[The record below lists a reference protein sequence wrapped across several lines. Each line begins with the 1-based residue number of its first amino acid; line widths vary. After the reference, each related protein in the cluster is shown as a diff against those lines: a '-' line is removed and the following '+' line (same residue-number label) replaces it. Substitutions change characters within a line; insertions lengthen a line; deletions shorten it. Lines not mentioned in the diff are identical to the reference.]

1 MFCLHTVAWVFEVF
15 CAPKL
20 HQIFLKNLFDVLSFC
35 RSLQNILVVFKNVV
49 VTYVVCCNG
58 EKLLIF
64 LNFSLLMNVVLLM
77 ASKTLRR
84 FPFFHLQQLTYINI
98 SLIFE
103 SISIIYF
110 FHTMSSLSNITS
122 LTSSTV
128 NLMSLENNNTTSS
141 VLLKWCIS
149 HKVLNWCFKLNEI
162 WKSGKRIIS
171 ALFNFLIDKIQSHYN
186 CH

>member
-84 FPFFHLQQLTYINI
+84 FSFFSFATTYIYQYLSYLWKYFNNI
-98 SLIFE
+98 LLSHNVILIQ
-103 SISIIYF
+103 
-110 FHTMSSLSNITS
+110 HHITY
-122 LTSSTV
+122 
-128 NLMSLENNNTTSS
+128 
-141 VLLKWCIS
+141 I
-149 HKVLNWCFKLNEI
+149 LNRKFDVIRK
-162 WKSGKRIIS
+162 
-171 ALFNFLIDKIQSHYN
+171 
-186 CH
+186 